1 MNTSI
6 CITTL
11 NEEKSIG
18 PLLDALYSQSKK
30 ADEIII
36 VDAGSMDKTL
46 EIINHYPAC
55 ISYAGSIAGRQ
66 KKAARI
72 ILLVEPGCSRAKG
85 RNLGVEIAKSE
96 IIAMTDAGCVP
107 RPDWLKNITL
117 PFETDRVGVSVGFYT
132 MTGVPPVSR
141 AMSVFLGTAPHNF
154 DVSFLPS
161 TRSIAFRKSE
171 WLRIGGFPESSNG
184 TAEDT
189 VFNYKLL
196 KSGVKLARVKSAIVE
211 WGMPVDIKEFFWK
224 VFDYAKGD
232 AKSKIW
238 IFPGKS
244 LTSHNI
250 KALSVVLRYLIAVIL
265 FFYCLII
272 SPPLFVYLF
281 ICIFGYFLWAFRKV
295 FLEKGKVEVA
305 IWGPVLQ
312 VVADVAVIGG
322 FISGIIGK

>member
-11 NEEKSIG
+11 NEENSIG
-18 PLLDALYSQSKK
+18 LLLDALYSQSKK
-30 ADEIII
+30 TDEIII
-36 VDAGSMDKTL
+36 VDAGSTDKTV
-46 EIINHYPAC
+46 EIINHY
-55 ISYAGSIAGRQ
+55 Q
-66 KKAARI
+66 KRYGNLK
-72 ILLVEPGCSRAKG
+72 LLREKCSRAKG

-117 PFETDRVGVSVGFYT
+117 PFNTDRVGVSAGFYKMVPAILPSSAYV
-132 MTGVPPVSR
+132 MTGSVPVSR

-171 WLRIGGFPESSNG
+171 WLRIGGFPESASG

-189 VFNYKLL
+189 VFNYNLL
-196 KSGVKLARVKSAIVE
+196 KNGVKLARVKNAIVE
-211 WGMPVDIKEFFWK
+211 WGMPGDIKEFFWK
-224 VFDYAKGD
+224 VFNYAKGD

-238 IFPGKS
+238 LFPGKS

-250 KALSVVLRYLIAVIL
+250 KALSVVLRYLFALIL
-265 FFYCLII
+265 LIYCLVVNTSLLII
-272 SPPLFVYLF
+272 WFLGFLA
-281 ICIFGYFLWAFRKV
+281 YFFWSYRKV
-295 FLEKGKVEVA
+295 FIEKGKVEVA